1 MGQQQLLLLV
11 LGVILVGVALI
22 GAFGAFEKAARQD
35 AADGLLD
42 RALTVA
48 SDATKWKITQDPY
61 AGGNMSYE
69 GLAAD
74 AFRTLGIDSVTTRG
88 RFAITGATR
97 ETLEITGV
105 SETYPEVG
113 VRVYVANYTVES
125 SDVSFDGDI
134 TL

>member
-11 LGVILVGVALI
+11 LCIVVVGLAML
-22 GAFGAFEKAARQD
+22 GAFGAFDKGARQD

-42 RALTVA
+42 RALAVA
-48 SDATKWKITQDPY
+48 TDATKWKITQDPY
-61 AGGNMSYE
+61 SGGNMSYE
-69 GLAAD
+69 GLAD
-74 AFRTLGIDSVTTRG
+74 NAFRTLAMDSVTTRG

-105 SETYPEVG
+105 SVAYPEIG
-113 VRVYVANYTVES
+113 VRVYVANYSIDS

-134 TL
+134 SL